1 MKLKESE
8 NRFRMLN
15 NRIHSNSR
23 IIVISSPSGG
33 GKTSIVKN
41 ILKEF
46 PEIIFSI
53 SATTRPK
60 RNNEIDG
67 VDYFF
72 ISEKEFLEKIEKDGF
87 IEWERFYD
95 YYYGT
100 PKELVNKT
108 LESNKSILLELD
120 VKGALNVKKLYP
132 ESITIFI
139 DIPSFEELVERL
151 KSRKTESETDLKKR
165 IERAKMELS
174 YKNKFDYIFVN
185 KDLDKVTNEITNL
198 LKNILNKENRNE
210 YKSR

>member
-1 MKLKESE
+1 
-8 NRFRMLN
+8 MLN
-15 NRIHSNSR
+15 SKEPNNSK

-41 ILKEF
+41 ILKNF
-46 PEIIFSI
+46 PEIIFSV

-60 RNNEIDG
+60 RKNEIDG

-72 ISEKEFLEKIEKDGF
+72 ISEKEFLDKIEKDEF

-100 PKELVNKT
+100 PKELIKKT

-139 DIPSFEELVERL
+139 DVPSFEELVKRL
-151 KSRKTESETDLKKR
+151 QSRKTESETDLKKR

-174 YKNKFDYIFVN
+174 HKDKFDYIFIN
-185 KDLDKVTNEITNL
+185 KDLNEVTNEVKNL
-198 LKNILNKENRNE
+198 LKKILNKE
-210 YKSR
+210 K

>member
-1 MKLKESE
+1 
-8 NRFRMLN
+8 MLN
-15 NRIHSNSR
+15 NRKHSNSR

-72 ISEKEFLEKIEKDGF
+72 ISEKEFLEKIEKDEF

-108 LESNKSILLELD
+108 LDSNKFILLELD

-139 DIPSFEELVERL
+139 DVPSFEELVERL

-174 YKNKFDYIFVN
+174 YKDKFDYIFIN
-185 KDLDKVTNEITNL
+185 KDLNEVTNEVKNL
-198 LKNILNKENRNE
+198 LKNILNKE
-210 YKSR
+210 K